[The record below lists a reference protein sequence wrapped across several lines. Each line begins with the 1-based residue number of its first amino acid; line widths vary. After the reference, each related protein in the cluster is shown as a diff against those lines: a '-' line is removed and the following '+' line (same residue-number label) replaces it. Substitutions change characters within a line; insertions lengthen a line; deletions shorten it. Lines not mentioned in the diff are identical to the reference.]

1 MARRRKIARY
11 TPAQLTEVALDQA
24 TDAQYVKLLAMI
36 ANGWRVTQTDFLQ
49 GCDPIIWVR
58 TAGNVPMQRA
68 IRPDGSVFHVSPGFK
83 GLPYPNSY
91 TPRMR
96 DRS

>member
-1 MARRRKIARY
+1 MARRRKVARHS
-11 TPAQLTEVALDQA
+11 PAQLQQIALALA

-36 ANGWRVTQTDFLQ
+36 DNGWSVTQTDYLH

-58 TAGNVPMQRA
+58 TAGNVPMRRA
-68 IRPDGSVFHVSPGFK
+68 IRQDGSVFHVSPGFK
-83 GLPYPNSY
+83 SLPYPTSY

-96 DRS
+96 G